1 MDEIKVAGETTQFIV
16 IRLGDEQYGID
27 IKYIDNI
34 LRMPSITRVPKVAPY
49 LKGVI
54 NLRGEVLPVMSIRIK
69 MGLPEDVVTKSSRI
83 IVIKMEQQGM
93 IGIIVDEVKEVVT
106 LETEQIEKVAYDSN
120 LPVRLEPGRSGEFL
134 GGLPVSELSFD
145 EMSQEY
151 FDVLRELGN
160 IGAGN
165 ATTALAQMLQCKV
178 DMSVPK
184 VGLLEFKEVGEA
196 MGGEEQIMAGI
207 YLGVEGDIA
216 GSIMFLL
223 EKESARFLVSKLMG
237 MQLEGD
243 DFSEMELSALK
254 EVGNIITGAYLNSLS
269 AITNLKIFP
278 TIPDM
283 TVDMAGAIMS
293 VPAIQ
298 FGAVGDRMLL
308 IQTQFFDEVAIDGYF
323 ILIPDMESYSKIL
336 TALGMSI

>member
-1 MDEIKVAGETTQFIV
+1 M
-16 IRLGDEQYGID
+16 
-27 IKYIDNI
+27 
-34 LRMPSITRVPKVAPY
+34 
-49 LKGVI
+49 
-54 NLRGEVLPVMSIRIK
+54 
-69 MGLPEDVVTKSSRI
+69 
-83 IVIKMEQQGM
+83 
-93 IGIIVDEVKEVVT
+93 
-106 LETEQIEKVAYDSN
+106 
-120 LPVRLEPGRSGEFL
+120 
-134 GGLPVSELSFD
+134 SELNFD

-151 FDVLRELGN
+151 FDILRELGN

-184 VGLLEFKEVGEA
+184 VGLLEFKEVGAA

-207 YLGVEGDIA
+207 YLGVEGDIT

-223 EKESARFLVSKLMG
+223 EKNSARFLVSKLMG
-237 MQLEGD
+237 MEMEGEE
-243 DFSEMELSALK
+243 FSEMEFSALK

-269 AITNLKIFP
+269 SLTNLKIFP
-278 TIPDM
+278 TVPDVA
-283 TVDMAGAIMS
+283 VDMAGAIMS

-308 IQTQFFDEVAIDGYF
+308 IQTQFFDDVAIDGYF

-336 TALGMSI
+336 SALGMPV

>member
-1 MDEIKVAGETTQFIV
+1 MGE
-16 IRLGDEQYGID
+16 L
-27 IKYIDNI
+27 N
-34 LRMPSITRVPKVAPY
+34 
-49 LKGVI
+49 
-54 NLRGEVLPVMSIRIK
+54 
-69 MGLPEDVVTKSSRI
+69 
-83 IVIKMEQQGM
+83 
-93 IGIIVDEVKEVVT
+93 
-106 LETEQIEKVAYDSN
+106 
-120 LPVRLEPGRSGEFL
+120 
-134 GGLPVSELSFD
+134 FD
-145 EMSQEY
+145 EMSQEC

-178 DMSVPK
+178 DMAVPK

-207 YLGVEGDIA
+207 YLGVEGDIT

-223 EKESARFLVSKLMG
+223 EKGSARFLVSKLMG
-237 MQLEGD
+237 MEPEGEE
-243 DFSEMELSALK
+243 FSEMELSALK

-269 AITNLKIFP
+269 SITNLKIYP

-283 TVDMAGAIMS
+283 TIDMAGAIMS

-298 FGAVGDRMLL
+298 FGEVGDRMLL

-323 ILIPDMESYSKIL
+323 ILIPDLESYSKIL
-336 TALGMSI
+336 SALGMSV